1 MKKND
6 ALATLNSSKKVAFLT
21 LFTSTSTILCC
32 ALPAFLVAIGAGA
45 ALSSLIS
52 VFPEIVWVS
61 KYKDIIFLVA
71 TILILV
77 AGFFQYKVRLLP
89 CPADTALANQCIQA
103 RRVSFIIYWI
113 SLTILVVGF
122 LFAYLIPYFM

>member
-61 KYKDIIFLVA
+61 KYKDVIFLIA

-89 CPADTALANQCIQA
+89 CPADKALASQCMQA

-113 SLTILVVGF
+113 SLAILAIGF